1 MKYTLL
7 YIVLFYSL
15 FNTSCVPQKTATNL
29 REQSLPEKFGKSVV
43 EKPIGHLYWKEI
55 FTDTLLVQLIDT
67 ALANNYDLKL
77 ALQRVEMSKSYI
89 LAAKAKLA
97 PTMDAAVGTAMRRFG
112 LYTMDGAGNSSTD
125 ILPGKR
131 VPTNLPDLF
140 LGVQSS
146 WEIDVFKKLSNR
158 KKSAIAQMLATTEGA
173 NYVKSNIVAQVAILY
188 YQLLA
193 FDNEL
198 ELLQLTIK
206 KQEEA
211 LEVILVQKEAGRATE
226 LAIQQFKAQI
236 LNTKAMEK
244 EIQQRIVE
252 TENNLHLLLG
262 QFPRNIKRNK
272 NSLFQSF
279 SLDMNPGL
287 PSQLLENRPDI
298 KEATLLVEAANL
310 DIAIAK
316 AAFLPTF
323 NITANLGFQAF
334 RPDLLFLTPTS
345 IAYNALSNIT
355 TPLLNRQ
362 ALKANFQLAGNNQVN
377 ALYQY
382 QQKVLNAYIEVSNQ
396 LSNLENLQ
404 KINVLKKE
412 QTELLT
418 NSVETSTI
426 LYRTARATYLEVL
439 LAQQNAL
446 QSNME
451 LINANMLQK
460 MAKINLYKSL
470 GGGWR

>member
-1 MKYTLL
+1 M
-7 YIVLFYSL
+7 
-15 FNTSCVPQKTATNL
+15 
-29 REQSLPEKFGKSVV
+29 
-43 EKPIGHLYWKEI
+43 
-55 FTDTLLVQLIDT
+55 
-67 ALANNYDLKL
+67 
-77 ALQRVEMSKSYI
+77 
-89 LAAKAKLA
+89 
-97 PTMDAAVGTAMRRFG
+97 
-112 LYTMDGAGNSSTD
+112 
-125 ILPGKR
+125 
-131 VPTNLPDLF
+131 
-140 LGVQSS
+140 
-146 WEIDVFKKLSNR
+146 
-158 KKSAIAQMLATTEGA
+158 
-173 NYVKSNIVAQVAILY
+173 
-188 YQLLA
+188 
-193 FDNEL
+193 
-198 ELLQLTIK
+198 
-206 KQEEA
+206 
-211 LEVILVQKEAGRATE
+211 
-226 LAIQQFKAQI
+226 
-236 LNTKAMEK
+236 
-244 EIQQRIVE
+244 
-252 TENNLHLLLG
+252 
-262 QFPRNIKRNK
+262 
-272 NSLFQSF
+272 
-279 SLDMNPGL
+279 
-287 PSQLLENRPDI
+287 
-298 KEATLLVEAANL
+298 VEAANL

-446 QSNME
+446 QDR
-451 LINANMLQK
+451 
-460 MAKINLYKSL
+460 KSVV
-470 GGGWR
+470 